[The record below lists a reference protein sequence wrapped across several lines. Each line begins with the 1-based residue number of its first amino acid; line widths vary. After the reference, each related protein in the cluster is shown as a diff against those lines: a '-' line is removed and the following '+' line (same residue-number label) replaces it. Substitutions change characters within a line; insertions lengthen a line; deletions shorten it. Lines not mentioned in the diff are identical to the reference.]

1 LTINNLN
8 IVIIVIIKK
17 ESRELNMEIIFK
29 KSKLFCLA
37 MSLLMVLS
45 LFASAGTS
53 VYASELDNEIS
64 KEDKAILDNI
74 DVNSF
79 YSDANKGLDEFF
91 SKAVSVNP
99 TNGKFIVNENGIKDM
114 FGSGVEYKA
123 ILDFIDFFNDDNN
136 FNELGRFEFRN
147 NISTLAQG
155 AIPIQPRAGGA
166 LAKCA
171 VDWVKNTFGVGISVA
186 AFKSVLNTYGFA
198 RAAAWLAGKVASAA
212 GRNVAAVLTLVYTAM
227 TCAPI
232 EAE

>member
-1 LTINNLN
+1 
-8 IVIIVIIKK
+8 
-17 ESRELNMEIIFK
+17 MEITFSK
-29 KSKLFCLA
+29 KSKIFCLA

-53 VYASELDNEIS
+53 VHASELDNEIS

-123 ILDFIDFFNDDNN
+123 ILDFIEFFNDDNN

-171 VDWVKNTFGVGISVA
+171 VDWAKNTFGVGISVA

-227 TCAPI
+227 TCASI

>member
-1 LTINNLN
+1 
-8 IVIIVIIKK
+8 
-17 ESRELNMEIIFK
+17 MEITFSK
-29 KSKLFCLA
+29 KSKFFCLA
-37 MSLLMVLS
+37 MSLLMILS

-114 FGSGVEYKA
+114 FGSGVEYEA
-123 ILDFIDFFNDDNN
+123 ILDFIEFFNDDNN

-171 VDWVKNTFGVGISVA
+171 VDWAK
-186 AFKSVLNTYGFA
+186 
-198 RAAAWLAGKVASAA
+198 
-212 GRNVAAVLTLVYTAM
+212 
-227 TCAPI
+227 
-232 EAE
+232 

>member
-1 LTINNLN
+1 
-8 IVIIVIIKK
+8 
-17 ESRELNMEIIFK
+17 MEITFSK
-29 KSKLFCLA
+29 KSKIFCLA

-123 ILDFIDFFNDDNN
+123 ILDFIEFFNDDNN

-147 NISTLAQG
+147 NISTLA
-155 AIPIQPRAGGA
+155 
-166 LAKCA
+166 
-171 VDWVKNTFGVGISVA
+171 
-186 AFKSVLNTYGFA
+186 
-198 RAAAWLAGKVASAA
+198 
-212 GRNVAAVLTLVYTAM
+212 
-227 TCAPI
+227 
-232 EAE
+232 

>member
-1 LTINNLN
+1 MDITF
-8 IVIIVIIKK
+8 
-17 ESRELNMEIIFK
+17 SK
-29 KSKLFCLA
+29 KSKFFCLA
-37 MSLLMVLS
+37 MSLSVVLS
-45 LFASAGTS
+45 LFISAGTS

-123 ILDFIDFFNDDNN
+123 ILDFIEFFNDDNN

-155 AIPIQPRAGGA
+155 AIPIQPYAGGA

-171 VDWVKNTFGVGISVA
+171 VDLAKSTFGVVISVA
-186 AFKSVLNTYGFA
+186 AFKSVLNTFGFA
-198 RAAAWLAGKVASAA
+198 RATAWLAGKVASAA
-212 GRNVAAVLTLVYTAM
+212 RRNVAAVLTLVYTAM

-232 EAE
+232 EAELKKGLNFSPSFFLPNQ

>member
-1 LTINNLN
+1 
-8 IVIIVIIKK
+8 
-17 ESRELNMEIIFK
+17 MEITFSK

-123 ILDFIDFFNDDNN
+123 ILDFIEFFND
-136 FNELGRFEFRN
+136 
-147 NISTLAQG
+147 
-155 AIPIQPRAGGA
+155 
-166 LAKCA
+166 
-171 VDWVKNTFGVGISVA
+171 
-186 AFKSVLNTYGFA
+186 
-198 RAAAWLAGKVASAA
+198 
-212 GRNVAAVLTLVYTAM
+212 
-227 TCAPI
+227 
-232 EAE
+232 

>member
-1 LTINNLN
+1 
-8 IVIIVIIKK
+8 
-17 ESRELNMEIIFK
+17 MEITFSK
-29 KSKLFCLA
+29 KSKLFCLV
-37 MSLLMVLS
+37 MSLLMILS
-45 LFASAGTS
+45 LFASAGAS

-64 KEDKAILDNI
+64 KEDKAVLDNI

-114 FGSGVEYKA
+114 FGSGVEYEA
-123 ILDFIDFFNDDNN
+123 ILDFIEFFNDDNN

-147 NISTLAQG
+147 SISTLAQG
-155 AIPIQPRAGGA
+155 AIPIQLRAGGA
-166 LAKCA
+166 LAKCV
-171 VDWVKNTFGVGISVA
+171 VDWAKNTFGVCISVA